1 MTKVTGKKRRR
12 RPGALFWVALLLFS
26 SAILRMGIEA
36 GPAIA
41 REAQKEDGSLNETAG
56 TKPQGAGTQTLSDS
70 EIEGLLRE
78 LQNREAALIQRERQ
92 IADRMKAL
100 EIADTAIRNKM
111 DELIEVEAALRDTL
125 ALADG
130 ASEEDL
136 TRLTSVYEKM
146 KPKDAAALF
155 ETMDPAF
162 SAGFLARM
170 RPDAAAGIM
179 AKLSPQAAYSIS
191 AILAGRHAL
200 VPKE

>member
-1 MTKVTGKKRRR
+1 MSRKAGKKATR
-12 RPGALFWVALLLFS
+12 RPGALFWVALLLLS
-26 SAILRMGIEA
+26 SAILRMGLEV

-41 REAQKEDGSLNETAG
+41 REALNDEEEQVQPEVVEPFAL
-56 TKPQGAGTQTLSDS
+56 KPQIPDAGDL
-70 EIEGLLRE
+70 EALLRE
-78 LQNREAALIQRERQ
+78 IQNREAALSERERQ
-92 IADRMKAL
+92 IEDRMKAL
-100 EIADTAIRNKM
+100 EVADTAIRKKM
-111 DELIEVEAALRDTL
+111 DELVEVEAALRETL
-125 ALADG
+125 VLADG

-136 TRLTSVYEKM
+136 GRLTSVYEKM